1 MTCALV
7 MILLPLMTKP
17 VPDERRTDSKR
28 HGASQTG
35 CWLKLEIWITDL
47 SGDAPNPA
55 RSARMRMKLPVNLLN
70 TPEDE
75 RALRIGQAREQPFQ
89 GLQENSL
96 ILESAFLARDIIY
109 VYR

>member
-17 VPDERRTDSKR
+17 VPEERRTDSKR

-75 RALRIGQAREQPFQ
+75 RALRIGQARERPFWCCERT
-89 GLQENSL
+89 LVIVE
-96 ILESAFLARDIIY
+96 
-109 VYR
+109 